1 MGFKSSDMGH
11 VHFLNSTCAKLKKIS
26 DRGMRH
32 CHFLKERSRPSVS
45 NVTPADVM
53 LATTGSRGR
62 HWLTSRIPSKN
73 VTDHTP
79 EMIQ

>member
-1 MGFKSSDMGH
+1 MSPVKFKKGCVALS
-11 VHFLNSTCAKLKKIS
+11 N
-26 DRGMRH
+26 
-32 CHFLKERSRPSVS
+32 LKELSRPSVS
-45 NVTPADVM
+45 NVTSADVM